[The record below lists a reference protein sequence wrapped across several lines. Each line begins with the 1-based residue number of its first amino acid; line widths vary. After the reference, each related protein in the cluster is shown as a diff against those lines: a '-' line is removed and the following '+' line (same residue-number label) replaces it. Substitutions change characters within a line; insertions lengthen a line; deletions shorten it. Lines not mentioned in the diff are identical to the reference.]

1 MRVAVQSCVLRT
13 PPSCVFAE
21 RILLERMG
29 KVKVSTNQLIMK
41 GEEDLLAKQKPSHRK
56 KKHVRRGICVQGLRN
71 REQDS
76 SNGRTVV

>member
-1 MRVAVQSCVLRT
+1 MCSSHP

-56 KKHVRRGICVQGLRN
+56 EEACATGLLCVQGLRN

>member
-1 MRVAVQSCVLRT
+1 MRVAVQSCVLRTT

-41 GEEDLLAKQKPSHRK
+41 GEETFWQSKSRAIE
-56 KKHVRRGICVQGLRN
+56 RRSMCDGVFVCRG
-71 REQDS
+71 
-76 SNGRTVV
+76 